1 MKTFAA
7 VLVAHNEPLRLM
19 ELEIPPL
26 EAGQVLVKVLFSG
39 ICHSQLMEI
48 SGQRGADKYLPH
60 MLGHEGTGMVE
71 DVGAGVSKV
80 KKGEKIVLSW
90 IKSGGMDVLGAKY
103 RLGDRII
110 NAGAVTTFSTY
121 TIVSENRCVLL
132 PAGIPMDIASL
143 LGCAVPTGAGIVLN
157 SIKPSPKSSIAIF
170 GLGGIGLSALLGAK
184 ICDCEKIIAV
194 DIAPSK
200 LEMAKKLG
208 ATHVIDAQSENAG
221 DKISSLTAG
230 RGVDYAVEAT
240 GKTGIIEQA
249 FQSVRKG
256 GGLCVFAGH
265 PPYGEKI
272 KIDPFDMI
280 CGKQLRGSWGGESN
294 PDRDVPI
301 WADLYLHGKMPLD
314 ELITHRFPLRNINEA
329 VALFKAG
336 QAGRIL
342 VEMEQD

>member
-1 MKTFAA
+1 MKTIAA

-60 MLGHEGTGMVE
+60 MLGHEGAGIVE

-80 KKGEKIVLSW
+80 KKGDAIVLSW
-90 IKSGGMDVLGAKY
+90 IKSGGMDVSGAKY
-103 RLGDRII
+103 RLGDKII
-110 NAGAVTTFSTY
+110 NAGAVTTFSTF
-121 TIVSENRCVLL
+121 TIASENRCVPL
-132 PAGIPMDIASL
+132 PAGVPLDIASL

-170 GLGGIGLSALLGAK
+170 GMGGIGLSALLGAK
-184 ICDCEKIIAV
+184 ICGCEKIIAV
-194 DIAPSK
+194 DRVPCK
-200 LEMAKKLG
+200 LEMAGKLG
-208 ATHVIDAQSENAG
+208 ATHVIDAQRENVG

-230 RGVDYAVEAT
+230 RGLDYAVEAT
-240 GKTGIIEQA
+240 GKTGVIEQA

-256 GGLCVFAGH
+256 GGLCVFASH
-265 PPYGEKI
+265 PPHGEKI
-272 KIDPFDMI
+272 KIDPFDLI
-280 CGKQLRGSWGGESN
+280 CGKQLRGSWGGESK

-301 WADLYLHGKMPLD
+301 WSDLYLRGKLPLAA
-314 ELITHRFPLRNINEA
+314 LITHRFPLEKINDA
-329 VALFKAG
+329 FVLLAAG
-336 QAGRIL
+336 SAGRII
-342 VEMEQD
+342 VEVR